1 MMTIPLRRRLPRAWP
16 SLLCS
21 IFLTSQSLAQTAPS
35 ARRADPLDPKAM
47 VPALRYESAL
57 AQYRRLSDEKTL
69 SWREANDAVAR
80 IGGWRVY
87 AREAQ
92 QPDAAG
98 AQPSAP
104 PASPAVSPPVSPP
117 PATKPPIALP
127 AGQSRHSGHSGHR
140 QP

>member
-1 MMTIPLRRRLPRAWP
+1 MMTIPLRRCLPRAWP

-35 ARRADPLDPKAM
+35 ARRADPLDPKTT

-57 AQYRRLSDEKTL
+57 SQYRRLSDEKTL

-92 QPDAAG
+92 QADAAG
-98 AQPSAP
+98 APGTVPANSP
-104 PASPAVSPPVSPP
+104 PAASPAAPHAGKPPVV
-117 PATKPPIALP
+117 LP
-127 AGQSRHSGHSGHR
+127 AGHSGHR
-140 QP
+140 GHKQP